1 MANPAIL
8 IWTATYTSMP
18 PQPVITTGSARFDDE
33 KAANQAARQLQKR
46 SGSGI
51 VYDCNVFLAG
61 TPASTST
68 TSATSAAS
76 T

>member
-1 MANPAIL
+1 MASPAIL

-18 PQPVITTGSARFDDE
+18 PVPVITTGSARFDDE
-33 KAANQAARQLQKR
+33 PAANKAARQLAKR
-46 SGSGI
+46 GGSGI
-51 VYDCNVFLAG
+51 SYDCNVFLAV
-61 TPASTST
+61 TPASTTS

>member
-1 MANPAIL
+1 MPPAIL
-8 IWTATYTSMP
+8 IWTATYSSMP
-18 PQPVITTGSARFDDE
+18 PTPVITTGSARFDDE
-33 KAANQAARQLQKR
+33 PAANKAARQLQKR
-46 SGSGI
+46 VGSGI

-61 TPASTST
+61 TPAPIAT

>member
-1 MANPAIL
+1 MPSPAIL

-18 PQPVITTGSARFDDE
+18 PVPVITTGSARFDDE
-33 KAANQAARQLQKR
+33 GAANKAARQLTKKA
-46 SGSGI
+46 GAGI
-51 VYDCNVFLAG
+51 VYDCNVFLAA
-61 TPASTST
+61 TPITTA